1 MTLLRLFLFAV
12 LVVAVVMAAGWYVL
26 VPRWPTPGGPDA
38 VAESNATL
46 KDANGRPLV
55 VTIWQ
60 PRELKGPAP
69 LVLYS
74 PGWGG
79 TRAQSRAQVEN
90 LASNGFVV
98 VGVDDYASDRAT
110 DPDKG
115 VSFELLTDAQTEESM
130 RRAARHVT
138 TQGNRIVEVLA
149 ALRDGQLPDLADR
162 IALDRV
168 GVLGMSIGGPSGLAA
183 ASKDPH
189 IVAVYNLDG
198 GLFGPVARR
207 IGVPNYFLMSSREA
221 FPSDAELAS
230 PDAFTRNY
238 AKVSALDIPHNSLR
252 MERPHGYWAQIPAA
266 EHNDLADGLFRMRR
280 QLPIRTNFERT
291 DINEAIGRTQAAFF
305 RGALLRD
312 EAALRALLGRS
323 DQTLRWISPN
333 SPPPGTATARQ

>member
-46 KDANGRPLV
+46 KDANGQPLV

-115 VSFELLTDAQTEESM
+115 VSFELLTEAQTEESM
-130 RRAARHVT
+130 RRAARHV
-138 TQGNRIVEVLA
+138 
-149 ALRDGQLPDLADR
+149 
-162 IALDRV
+162 
-168 GVLGMSIGGPSGLAA
+168 
-183 ASKDPH
+183 
-189 IVAVYNLDG
+189 
-198 GLFGPVARR
+198 
-207 IGVPNYFLMSSREA
+207 
-221 FPSDAELAS
+221 
-230 PDAFTRNY
+230 
-238 AKVSALDIPHNSLR
+238 
-252 MERPHGYWAQIPAA
+252 
-266 EHNDLADGLFRMRR
+266 
-280 QLPIRTNFERT
+280 
-291 DINEAIGRTQAAFF
+291 
-305 RGALLRD
+305 
-312 EAALRALLGRS
+312 
-323 DQTLRWISPN
+323 
-333 SPPPGTATARQ
+333 AT

>member
-1 MTLLRLFLFAV
+1 VTLLRLFLLAA
-12 LVVAVVMAAGWYVL
+12 LVMAVVTAAGWYVF
-26 VPRWPTPGGPDA
+26 VPRPPMPGGPDA
-38 VAESNATL
+38 IAERNATL
-46 KDANGRPLV
+46 KDSNGQSLV

-60 PRELKGPAP
+60 PRALKGPAP

-79 TRAQSRAQVEN
+79 TRTQSRAQVEN
-90 LASNGFVV
+90 LASHGFVV
-98 VGVDDYASDRAT
+98 VGVDDYTSDRAA

-115 VSFELLTDAQTEESM
+115 ASFELLTDAQTEESM

-149 ALRDGQLPDLADR
+149 ALRDGQLPDLAGR

-183 ASKDPH
+183 ASRDTH

-198 GLFGPVARR
+198 GLFGAAARR

-230 PDAFTRNY
+230 PDAYTRNY
-238 AKVSALDIPHNSLR
+238 ARVSALDIPHNRLR

-266 EHNDLADGLFRMRR
+266 GHDDLADGLFRMRR
-280 QLPIRTNFERT
+280 RLPIRTNFERA
-291 DINEAIGRTQAAFF
+291 DINGAIGRTQVAYF
-305 RGALLRD
+305 RSALLGD
-312 EAALRALLGRS
+312 ETALRGLLGRS

-333 SPPPGTATARQ
+333 SPPPGTAKARQ

>member
-1 MTLLRLFLFAV
+1 MTLFRLFLLAV
-12 LVVAVVMAAGWYVL
+12 LVVVVVTAAGWYVL
-26 VPRWPTPGGPDA
+26 VPRPPVPGGTDA
-38 VAESNATL
+38 IAESNATL
-46 KDANGRPLV
+46 KDANGQPLV
-55 VTIWQ
+55 VTIWR

-79 TRAQSRAQVEN
+79 TRTQSRAQVEN

-115 VSFELLTDAQTEESM
+115 ASFELLTEAQTEESL
-130 RRAARHVT
+130 RRAARHVA

-149 ALRDGQLPDLADR
+149 ALRDGQIPDLAGR

-183 ASKDPH
+183 ASRDPH

-198 GLFGPVARR
+198 GLFGPAARHIR
-207 IGVPNYFLMSSREA
+207 VPNYFLMSSREA

-230 PDAFTRNY
+230 PDAYTRNY
-238 AKVSALDIPHNSLR
+238 ARVSALDIPHNRLR
-252 MERPHGYWAQIPAA
+252 MEWPHGYWAQIPAA
-266 EHNDLADGLFRMRR
+266 GHDDLADGLFRMRR
-280 QLPIRTNFERT
+280 RLPIRTNFERA
-291 DINEAIGRTQAAFF
+291 DINGAIGRTQVAFF
-305 RGALLRD
+305 RSALLGD

-333 SPPPGTATARQ
+333 SPPPATAKARQ

>member
-1 MTLLRLFLFAV
+1 VTLLRLFLLAV
-12 LVVAVVMAAGWYVL
+12 LVVAVVTAAGWYVL
-26 VPRWPTPGGPDA
+26 VPRPPMPRGPDA

-46 KDANGRPLV
+46 KDANGQALA
-55 VTIWQ
+55 VTIWR

-79 TRAQSRAQVEN
+79 TRTQSRAQVEN

-98 VGVDDYASDRAT
+98 LGVDDYASDRAN

-115 VSFELLTDAQTEESM
+115 ASFDLLTEAETEESM
-130 RRAARHVT
+130 RRAARHVA
-138 TQGNRIVEVLA
+138 TQGNRIAEVLA
-149 ALRDGQLPDLADR
+149 ALRDGQLPDLAGR

-168 GVLGMSIGGPSGLAA
+168 GVLGMSIGGPAGLSA
-183 ASKDPH
+183 ASTDPH

-198 GLFGPVARR
+198 GLFGPAARR

-221 FPSDAELAS
+221 FPTEAELAS

-238 AKVSALDIPHNSLR
+238 AKVSALDIPHNTLR

-266 EHNDLADGLFRMRR
+266 EHNDLADGLFRMHRR
-280 QLPIRTNFERT
+280 LPIRTNFERT
-291 DINEAIGRTQAAFF
+291 DINEAIGRTQLAFF
-305 RGALLRD
+305 RSALLGD
-312 EAALRALLGRS
+312 EAGLRALLGRS
-323 DQTLRWISPN
+323 DQTLRWISPS